1 MAKRDYYEVLGL
13 SKGASQ
19 EEIKKAYRQLAKKY
33 HPDVNKEPGAEE
45 KFKEINEA
53 YDTLSDEQKKAR
65 YDQFGFDYPMG
76 GAGAG
81 GGFGGFGGFGGGF
94 GGFEDIF
101 SSFFGGGTRNS
112 HHNGPKQGQDV
123 EKTMTISFEDAVYG
137 CKKKI
142 RLTVDDE
149 CTQCGGTGAYS
160 KNDIKT
166 CSKCKGQGRVF
177 VRQQTIFGQST
188 VQTTCPDCNGLGKTI
203 TRKCEACNG
212 KGRVRKTKDVEVN
225 IPAGID
231 TGMTL
236 RMAGCGEAGL
246 NGGTP
251 GDLYITFTVTPHKNF
266 IRDNNDIILNVPISF
281 TQAALGDTIEVPT
294 IDTPVNLKIPAGTQS
309 ETRFRLR
316 GKGTK
321 NPKSSN
327 SSRGDQYVVV
337 HVETP
342 TNLTSEERELL
353 EKLGNVEKKEKKS
366 PWERFKNLFQ

>member
-1 MAKRDYYEVLGL
+1 MAKRDYYEVLGV

-19 EEIKKAYRQLAKKY
+19 DEIKRAYRQLAKKY
-33 HPDVNKEPGAEE
+33 HPDINKEPGAEE

-65 YDQFGFDYPMG
+65 YDQFGFDDPMG
-76 GAGAG
+76 GAGGAG
-81 GGFGGFGGFGGGF
+81 GFSGFSGGF

-101 SSFFGGGTRNS
+101 SSFFGGGARSNQQ
-112 HHNGPKQGQDV
+112 NGPKQGDDV
-123 EKTMTISFEDAVYG
+123 EKNMTISFEEAVYG

-149 CTQCGGTGAYS
+149 CTACVGTGAYS
-160 KNDIKT
+160 KNDIKV
-166 CSKCKGQGRVF
+166 CPKCKGQGRVL

-188 VQTTCPDCNGLGKTI
+188 VQTTCPDCGGKGKII
-203 TRKCEACNG
+203 TKKCEACSG

-231 TGMTL
+231 NGMTL
-236 RMAGCGEAGL
+236 RMAGCGEAGA
-246 NGGTP
+246 NGGAP
-251 GDLYITFTVTPHKNF
+251 GDLYITFTVTAHKNF
-266 IRDNNDIILNVPISF
+266 IRDGFDIILNVPISF

-294 IDTPVNLKIPAGTQS
+294 IDSPVMLKIPAGTQS

-321 NPKSSN
+321 NPKSS
-327 SSRGDQYVVV
+327 SSMRGDQFVVV

-342 TNLTSEERELL
+342 TNLTQEEKELF

-366 PWERFKNLFQ
+366 PWEKFKSLFQ